1 MVYTSSE
8 IDTRFLYDIPDQ
20 RRKRGKQKHRKRI
33 YKDLIC
39 AFDIETTNIPEIMQ
53 SVMYI
58 WQMQIEDRTIIGRT
72 WKEFL
77 DFLEDMARRL
87 RKNEYIVVYIF
98 NAAFEFQFL
107 RGVYRFQHEEVFA
120 MDNRDVLKF
129 DMFNHFEFRCAYHY
143 TNMNLRSFLKQMNVP
158 DQKTELDYS
167 VKRWS
172 WTPLSEKEMEY
183 CINDVK
189 GLVQA
194 LKKRMAMDGDD
205 LYSVCLTSTGFVR
218 RDIIKAMQNFNRK
231 QLSEMIP
238 TYEVYQILKDAFR
251 GGNCHGSRYF
261 AGDIIDDVKSYDRV
275 SSYP

>member
-8 IDTRFLYDIPDQ
+8 VDTRFLYDVPDQ
-20 RRKRGKQKHRKRI
+20 RRKRGKQRHKKRI

-58 WQMQIEDRTIIGRT
+58 WQMQIEDRTVIGRT

-120 MDNRDVLKF
+120 MDKRDVLKF
-129 DMFNHFEFRCAYHY
+129 DMFDHFEFRCAYHL
-143 TNMNLRSFLKQMNVP
+143 TNMSLDQFLKNMNVEHK
-158 DQKTELDYS
+158 KTELDYS
-167 VKRWS
+167 VKRWP
-172 WTPLSEKEMEY
+172 WTSLSPQEMEY

-189 GLVQA
+189 GLVEA
-194 LKKRMAMDGDD
+194 LKTRLEKDGDD
-205 LYSVCLTSTGFVR
+205 LYSVCLTSTGYVR
-218 RDIIKAMQNFNRK
+218 RDIVKAMQNFNRT